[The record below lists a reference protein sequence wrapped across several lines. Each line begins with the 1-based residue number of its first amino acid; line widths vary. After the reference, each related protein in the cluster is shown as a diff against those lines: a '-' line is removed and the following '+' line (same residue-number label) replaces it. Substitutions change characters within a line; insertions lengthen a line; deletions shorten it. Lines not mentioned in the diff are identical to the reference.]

1 MSKKDVLLFVI
12 LFVVGGFLMKGL
24 PALVWE
30 HDPLRLRYF
39 VGIWFLAEAGFLLF
53 PGAARQALPLYRL
66 VWRYK
71 SLRDRIAA
79 ALALAAFIVVLYVS
93 VWQLTENVFAVG
105 VKIGL
110 AIATVLACWL
120 VYYGICFLFGTD
132 ELRYGG
138 ALWFVRKWLRRDK
151 TKDSDPK

>member
-1 MSKKDVLLFVI
+1 MKNILLFLVLI
-12 LFVVGGFLMKGL
+12 ALGGFIMKGL
-24 PALVWE
+24 PAAAWM

-53 PGAARQALPLYRL
+53 PGVVRRALPLYHL

-71 SLRDRIAA
+71 LVRDKIVAA
-79 ALALAAFIVVLYVS
+79 IALAAFFAILYVS
-93 VWQLTENVFAVG
+93 VWQLTENVFTTAVK
-105 VKIGL
+105 VGL
-110 AIATVLACWL
+110 AIATVVVCWL

-138 ALWFVRKWLRRDK
+138 ALWFVRKWLRRGK
-151 TKDSDPK
+151 TKEEDPK